1 MSAQKNVSGNYTIT
15 LAQGNGVMT
24 INGDLDVLG
33 NITYVD
39 QLNVNDPFI
48 TVAGNNTGTVTS
60 MGMVAQKT
68 ATTFAG
74 LRFNTLLQQWEISP
88 LVDAD
93 GGAIS
98 PYLPISSGGAGT
110 VAGADTQIQFNQ
122 ADEFG
127 ASANLSFDYVNHRLT
142 LQGHQVLGNIGATPD
157 YTGNGTA
164 VYGNT
169 VGPGGTGVYV
179 KNAQVDDELVSRRRA
194 LMYGF
199 IF

>member
-1 MSAQKNVSGNYTIT
+1 
-15 LAQGNGVMT
+15 MT

>member
-39 QLNVNDPFI
+39 QFNVNDPFI
-48 TVAGNNTGTVTS
+48 TVAGNNTGTITS

-68 ATTFAG
+68 TTTFAG

-88 LVDAD
+88 SVDAD
-93 GGAIS
+93 GAAVS
-98 PYLPISSGGAGT
+98 PYQPISSGGAGT
-110 VAGADTQIQFNQ
+110 VAGANTQIQFNQ

-127 ASANLSFDYVNHRLT
+127 ASANLAFDYVNNRLT
-142 LQGHQVLGNIGATPD
+142 LQGHQVLGNIASTPA
-157 YTGNGTA
+157 YSGNGVA
-164 VYGNT
+164 MYNKAQGA
-169 VGPGGTGVYV
+169 GGTGVYV

-194 LMYGF
+194 FMYGF

>member
-68 ATTFAG
+68 TTTFAG
-74 LRFNTLLQQWEISP
+74 LRFNTLTQEWEISP
-88 LVDAD
+88 SVDAE
-93 GGAIS
+93 GGEITPYS
-98 PYLPISSGGAGT
+98 PIASGGASR
-110 VAGADTQIQFNQ
+110 VAGANTQIQFNQ
-122 ADEFG
+122 EDVFG
-127 ASANLSFDYVNHRLT
+127 ASANLAFDYDNNCLT
-142 LQGHQVLGNIGATPD
+142 LQGHQVLGNIGAAPA

-169 VGPGGTGVYV
+169 VGSGGTGVYV
-179 KNAQVDDELVSRRRA
+179 KNSQVDDELVSRRRA

>member
-15 LAQGNGVMT
+15 LNQGNGVMT

-110 VAGADTQIQFNQ
+110 VAGANTQIQFNQ

-127 ASANLSFDYVNHRLT
+127 ASANLSFDYATNRLT
-142 LQGHQVLGNIGATPD
+142 LQGHQVLGNIGTVPD
-157 YTGNGTA
+157 YTGNGVA
-164 VYGNT
+164 VYNNI

-179 KNAQVDDELVSRRRA
+179 KNAQVNDELVSRKRA
-194 LMYGF
+194 LMSGF

>member
-24 INGDLDVLG
+24 INGDLDVYG

-39 QLNVNDPFI
+39 QFNVNDPFI
-48 TVAGNNTGTVTS
+48 TVAGNNTGTITS

-68 ATTFAG
+68 STTFAG
-74 LRFNTLLQQWEISP
+74 LRFNTLLQQWEISSS
-88 LVDAD
+88 VDAD
-93 GGAIS
+93 GSAVL
-98 PYLPISSGGAGT
+98 PYQPLSSGAAGT
-110 VAGADTQIQFNQ
+110 VAGANTQIQFNQ
-122 ADEFG
+122 EDAFG
-127 ASANLSFDYVNHRLT
+127 ASANLSFDYVNNRLT
-142 LQGHQVLGNIGATPD
+142 LQGHQVLGNIGSAPA
-157 YTGNGTA
+157 YAGNGTA

-179 KNAQVDDELVSRRRA
+179 KNAQVDDELVSRKRA

>member
-48 TVAGNNTGTVTS
+48 TVAGNNTGTITS

-68 ATTFAG
+68 STTFAG
-74 LRFNTLLQQWEISP
+74 LRFNTLTQQWEISSS
-88 LVDAD
+88 VDAD
-93 GGAIS
+93 GGEVL
-98 PYLPISSGGAGT
+98 PYQPLSSGGAGT
-110 VAGADTQIQFNQ
+110 VAGSNTQIQFNQ
-122 ADEFG
+122 ADAFG
-127 ASANLSFDYVNHRLT
+127 ASANLSFDYVNNRLT
-142 LQGHQVLGNIGATPD
+142 LQGHQVLGNIGSAPA
-157 YTGNGTA
+157 YAGNGTA

-179 KNAQVDDELVSRRRA
+179 KNAQVDDELVSRKRA